1 MKRTE
6 HERTTLWIS
15 AVEDKLPR
23 IKLWGPFITVDT
35 SNMVPGSKAL
45 HQTVDGWLTLMNR
58 TIEVGSI
65 RLELYDNVT
74 ETELLF

>member
-1 MKRTE
+1 
-6 HERTTLWIS
+6 
-15 AVEDKLPR
+15 
-23 IKLWGPFITVDT
+23 
-35 SNMVPGSKAL
+35 MVPGSKAL